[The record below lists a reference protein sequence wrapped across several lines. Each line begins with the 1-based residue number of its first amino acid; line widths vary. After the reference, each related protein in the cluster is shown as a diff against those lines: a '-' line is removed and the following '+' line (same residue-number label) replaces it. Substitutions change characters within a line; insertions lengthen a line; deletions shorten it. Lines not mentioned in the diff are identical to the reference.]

1 MMCCVGNVKKDAKI
15 ELGKQYRT
23 RDGREVRIYAV
34 DGGGGRMVHGAVLN
48 ENGWHS
54 VSWERTGKLSV
65 EDTHIDLVEVKPRV
79 KTKAWL
85 NVYRHE
91 DGFEF
96 TEVWESKHAAD
107 SARGDACIACVEIDI
122 DVEEG
127 HGL

>member
-1 MMCCVGNVKKDAKI
+1 MTIDPKK
-15 ELGKQYRT
+15 EYRT
-23 RDGREVRIYAV
+23 RDGRKVRIYAV
-34 DGGGGRMVHGAVLN
+34 DGKGPSSVVHGAVN
-48 ENGWHS
+48 AGDGW
-54 VSWERTGKLSV
+54 VPLSWHADGRYNTQTGMA
-65 EDTHIDLVEVKPRV
+65 DLIEVPPRI

>member
-1 MMCCVGNVKKDAKI
+1 MIDPK
-15 ELGKQYRT
+15 KQYRT
-23 RDGREVRIYAV
+23 RQGLPVRIYAV
-34 DGGGGRMVHGAVLN
+34 DGDDEMPVHGAILTKH
-48 ENGWHS
+48 GWK
-54 VSWERTGKLSV
+54 VQSWERDGKWLSGGN
-65 EDTHIDLVEVKPRV
+65 DGADLIEVPPRI

-107 SARGDACIACVEIDI
+107 SARGDACIACVAIDI

>member
-1 MMCCVGNVKKDAKI
+1 MIDPK
-15 ELGKQYRT
+15 KQYRT

-34 DGGGGRMVHGAVLN
+34 DGGGSKPVHGAVRQGEVWGQEKWSMSGEWAPDDMAACL
-48 ENGWHS
+48 W
-54 VSWERTGKLSV
+54 
-65 EDTHIDLVEVKPRV
+65 DLIEVKPRI

-85 NVYRHE
+85 NLYRHE

-96 TEVWESKHAAD
+96 TEVWETKHAAD

>member
-1 MMCCVGNVKKDAKI
+1 MIDKS
-15 ELGKQYRT
+15 KQYRT

-34 DGGGGRMVHGAVLN
+34 DGGGDWPVHGAYVD
-48 ENGWHS
+48 GDTWRIR
-54 VSWERTGKLSV
+54 SWTADGCIYNQKT
-65 EDTHIDLVEVKPRV
+65 DADLIEMKPRI

-85 NVYRHE
+85 NLYRHE

-96 TEVWESKHAAD
+96 TEVWETKHAAD